1 MTPVTLPPPKNTKLP
16 LTAVLLVT
24 TSKLPPLLTL
34 TVPPLPAKLV
44 CPVIVVM
51 LIVPTPPNAA
61 LPVNVPEFTTTFPVT
76 PLGALTIAALLTLK
90 V

>member
-1 MTPVTLPPPKNTKLP
+1 
-16 LTAVLLVT
+16 
-24 TSKLPPLLTL
+24 
-34 TVPPLPAKLV
+34 
-44 CPVIVVM
+44 M

-76 PLGALTIAALLTLK
+76 PLSALTIAALLTLK